1 MASILITLLL
11 ITQLFSLIG
20 AFCRPAIAIHRST
33 SHGFVFYQRLEGNLL
48 WNVVGDGDK
57 DESIIDVEIVD
68 GISENAVD
76 KIEQDGGGKVPPQIK
91 KDDEDWG
98 ETAINLMNVAIL
110 GYFLGIVVDI
120 LWHTLKARGFRLF
133 L

>member
-1 MASILITLLL
+1 M
-11 ITQLFSLIG
+11 
-20 AFCRPAIAIHRST
+20 
-33 SHGFVFYQRLEGNLL
+33 